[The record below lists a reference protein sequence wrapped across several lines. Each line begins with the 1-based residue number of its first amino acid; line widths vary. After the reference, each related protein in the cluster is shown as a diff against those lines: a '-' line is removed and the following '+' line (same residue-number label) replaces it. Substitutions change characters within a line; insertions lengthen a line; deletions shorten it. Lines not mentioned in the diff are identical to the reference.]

1 MLTPQEIDGITLDTA
16 VFGGYDTKSVDAFL
30 EPLIEDY
37 STLYKENALLKSKM
51 RILVEKLEEYRA
63 NESSMKD
70 AMVNAQK
77 NCDKMVR
84 EAEEKCNHIRA
95 GEDSKAAE
103 EARAAA
109 AAEAARL
116 AQQNQQ
122 ALEQLVQV
130 QTQLNSCIQALEQV
144 KSSSFGGTTPFRAE
158 NDVADDVAAEIAANL
173 RNLMGTTDEP
183 TSRMEPKLSNL
194 DSTGKFSNLQF
205 GRNYDPVNR

>member
-16 VFGGYDTKSVDAFL
+16 LFGGYDTKSVDAFL

-51 RILVEKLEEYRA
+51 RILVGKLEEYRA

-77 NCDKMVR
+77 TCDKMVR
-84 EAEEKCNHIRA
+84 EAEEKCAHIRS
-95 GEDSKAAE
+95 GGSEKADE
-103 EARAAA
+103 ETKAA
-109 AAEAARL
+109 AAEAARI
-116 AQQNQQ
+116 ARINQQ
-122 ALEQLVQV
+122 SLEQLAQV
-130 QTQLNSCIQALEQV
+130 QEQLNSCVQVLEQV
-144 KSSSFGGTTPFRAE
+144 KSSSFGGTTPFGTG

-183 TSRMEPKLSNL
+183 TSRVKQKRSDL
-194 DSTGKFSNLQF
+194 DTTGKFADLQF
-205 GRNYDPVNR
+205 GRNYDPVKR